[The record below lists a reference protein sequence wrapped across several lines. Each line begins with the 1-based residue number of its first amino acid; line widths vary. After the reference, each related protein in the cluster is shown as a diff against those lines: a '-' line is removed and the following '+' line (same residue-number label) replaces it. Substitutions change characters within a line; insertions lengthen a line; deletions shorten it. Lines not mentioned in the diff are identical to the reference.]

1 MLLDLPSAACA
12 NLFLTYY
19 VPTLTLDKMN
29 GLSYIGIPKHYARK
43 PVVRC
48 TADNWCYVG
57 FIVHC
62 DPNNVLASDIGCFYS
77 PLDR

>member
-1 MLLDLPSAACA
+1 MGLLSAACA
-12 NLFLTYY
+12 YLFLTHC
-19 VPTLTLDKMN
+19 VQSITLDKIN
-29 GLSYIGIPKHYARK
+29 GLSYVGIPKHYACEAA
-43 PVVRC
+43 VRC

-77 PLDR
+77 SLDR